1 MSQNFQKLPVA
12 FSKLGAWSCN
22 RAALEIL
29 APPPPGL
36 NSQEPPTPPTVP
48 VLAPLLPCTPSNP
61 TGQPP
66 TPPREQTPAKRPVS
80 HRKREPFRPF
90 LYAFFNSRN
99 SPFYCCK
106 KFNFSRSLNVS
117 PIVAQSPDEIPLF
130 TVSQNSENSL
140 FNGVGKIGKF
150 QPPPGVFLFL
160 RPCCPGQ
167 VLSCPG
173 PGIVGKTSTRGPWG
187 RFSALAFP
195 KLGAWSWERLAK
207 RFKAPSPCRVCRFR
221 RGCCPEEQGGFPVGG

>member
-1 MSQNFQKLPVA
+1 M
-12 FSKLGAWSCN
+12 
-22 RAALEIL
+22 
-29 APPPPGL
+29 
-36 NSQEPPTPPTVP
+36 
-48 VLAPLLPCTPSNP
+48 
-61 TGQPP
+61 
-66 TPPREQTPAKRPVS
+66 
-80 HRKREPFRPF
+80 
-90 LYAFFNSRN
+90 
-99 SPFYCCK
+99 
-106 KFNFSRSLNVS
+106 S

-207 RFKAPSPCRVCRFR
+207 RFKAPSPLSRGYVTRKPVKCHPQTRKIRGRDTSRNGAKRTANRYGGSHWLRQPQRLR
-221 RGCCPEEQGGFPVGG
+221 RTPNREQTPQFFPVGNTEPVKKNNKMLWALA

>member
-1 MSQNFQKLPVA
+1 MVLRRVPLIDF
-12 FSKLGAWSCN
+12 
-22 RAALEIL
+22 
-29 APPPPGL
+29 APPPPGRSPTASTVRNRQRL
-36 NSQEPPTPPTVP
+36 QPFPYWLPFCPVRPPI
-48 VLAPLLPCTPSNP
+48 
-61 TGQPP
+61 
-66 TPPREQTPAKRPVS
+66 PRDNRQHLHGNKRPQNAPFP
-80 HRKREPFRPF
+80 HRQQESFRPF

-160 RPCCPGQ
+160 HPCCPGQ

-195 KLGAWSWERLAK
+195 KPGAWSWERLAK